1 MGGAELTSRRVA
13 VWREGTAGG
22 GEIAAGWRTTVV
34 CPVGPTLSRLIEFVV
49 QRRGMSSGAMF
60 TQMSVSDRSEQCG
73 AVRVERSAAG
83 LFPFCGAG
91 PPRPF
96 SSADFQ
102 KKNKVR
108 GEGKEAEIQHK
119 TPLQHNPI
127 QMVNSCVLSAIKMDG
142 RWPWRR

>member
-1 MGGAELTSRRVA
+1 MGGAELTSRLVA

-22 GEIAAGWRTTVV
+22 GEIAAGWRSLSV
-34 CPVGPTLSRLIEFVV
+34 CVVGPTL
-49 QRRGMSSGAMF
+49 RRSNSKCNGTRMSSGAMF
-60 TQMSVSDRSEQCG
+60 SQMSVSDRSEQCG

-108 GEGKEAEIQHK
+108 GEGKEAKIQHK
-119 TPLQHNPI
+119 TPLQHNQI
-127 QMVNSCVLSAIKMDG
+127 QMVNSCVLSAMKMDG